1 MDNVR
6 IALNRHAGQSLV
18 EQIRL
23 AIGTAIRDGQLYAG
37 ARMPSWRDLAA
48 QLGVARGTVRAAYER
63 LIDEQLLV
71 ARGAAGTYV
80 CEHLPPSK
88 SRSAPHGLR
97 GPLPAIF
104 VQPFGNPP
112 LVFQV
117 GVPAQDAFPHT
128 LWSRTAVS
136 AARQAAHSPTNYP
149 DPRGEQALRMEIAA
163 YLAVA
168 RGLVC
173 SPEQILV
180 TSGYAGALGL
190 ALHGLP
196 LRNRQ
201 AWFEEPGYP
210 LARGALLKAGMR
222 VVPVEVDEQGLDV
235 EQGIAKA
242 PQAGLAVV
250 TAGQQAPLGM
260 TLSLARRHALLAWAA
275 RNDSWII
282 EDDYLSELQ
291 LAGKAAP
298 ALASQDHEGR
308 VIHIGTFSKTIS
320 PALRLGFMVVP
331 PALVNHFVDTAAVL
345 APAPAMATQM
355 TVTAFMKGGHYLRH
369 LRRMKRLYAARLGLL
384 RTALGRHD
392 THEAMAGLALLLSLD
407 NGEDDQ
413 HIAQQALSLGLA
425 PAPLSVWY
433 AEAAH
438 ARPGL
443 LLGIPNVQEQ
453 EVEQACQQ
461 LLRLIGKAKN

>member
-1 MDNVR
+1 MSNVR
-6 IALNRHAGQSLV
+6 IELNRHTGQSLI

-23 AIGTAIRDGQLYAG
+23 GIGAAIRDGQLYAG

-80 CEHLPPSK
+80 CEHLPVNKATSEP
-88 SRSAPHGLR
+88 AGLR
-97 GPLPAIF
+97 GPLPAFF

-112 LVFQV
+112 LPFQI

-128 LWSRTAVS
+128 LWRRTLIS
-136 AARQAAHSPTNYP
+136 AARQTAHSPANYP
-149 DPRGEQALRMEIAA
+149 DPRGEQSLRTEIAA

-168 RGLVC
+168 RGVVC

-180 TSGYAGALGL
+180 TSGYTGALGL
-190 ALHGLP
+190 ALHALP
-196 LRNRQ
+196 LRNRE
-201 AWFEEPGYP
+201 AWFEEPGFP
-210 LARGALLKAGMR
+210 LARIALTKAGFR
-222 VVPVEVDEQGLDV
+222 VMPIEVDEQGLRVD
-235 EQGIAKA
+235 QGLSQV
-242 PQAGLAVV
+242 PQAALAVV

-260 TLSLARRHALLAWAA
+260 PLSLARRHALLKWAA
-275 RNDSWII
+275 CSDSWII

-298 ALASQDHEGR
+298 ALASLDNEGR

-331 PALVNHFVDTAAVL
+331 PALVNQFVDTAAVL

-355 TVTAFMKGGHYLRH
+355 AVTAFMKGGHYLRH
-369 LRRMKRLYAARLGLL
+369 LRRMKRLYAARLELL
-384 RTALGRHD
+384 RKALGQQHAQD
-392 THEAMAGLALLLSLD
+392 AMAGLALLLPLD
-407 NGEDDQ
+407 NGQDDQ
-413 HIAQQALSLGLA
+413 HIAQQTLALGLA

-433 AEAAH
+433 AEAEH

-443 LLGIPNVQEQ
+443 LLGIPNILEPD
-453 EVEQACQQ
+453 VEQACQQ
-461 LLRLIGKAKN
+461 LLQLIDNAKR

>member
-1 MDNVR
+1 VDNVR
-6 IALNRHAGQSLV
+6 IALNRHDGLSLI

-23 AIGTAIRDGQLYAG
+23 GIGNAIRDGQLYAG

-80 CEHLPPSK
+80 CEHLPPRKLDNQPS
-88 SRSAPHGLR
+88 GLR
-97 GPLPAIF
+97 GPLPAFF
-104 VQPFGNPP
+104 VQAFGNPP
-112 LVFQV
+112 LLFQM
-117 GVPAQDAFPHT
+117 GVPAQDAFPYT
-128 LWSRTAVS
+128 LWSRTAVW

-149 DPRGEQALRMEIAA
+149 DPRGELTLRKEIAA

-173 SPEQILV
+173 SPDQILV
-180 TSGYAGALGL
+180 TTGYAGALGL

-196 LRNRQ
+196 LRNRD

-210 LARGALLKAGMR
+210 LARIALTQAGIR
-222 VVPVEVDEQGLDV
+222 VVPVAVDEQGLQV

-242 PQAGLAVV
+242 PQAAMALV

-260 TLSLARRHALLAWAA
+260 TLSLARRHALLEWAS
-275 RNDSWII
+275 RSDSWVI

-291 LAGKAAP
+291 LSGKAAP
-298 ALASQDHEGR
+298 ALASLDREGR
-308 VIHIGTFSKTIS
+308 VIHIGTFSKTLS

-331 PALVNHFVDTAAVL
+331 AALANRFADAAAVL
-345 APAPAMATQM
+345 APAPAMATQL
-355 TVTAFMKGGHYLRH
+355 TVAAFMKGGHYLRH

-384 RTALGRHD
+384 RAALSPHD
-392 THEAMAGLALLLSLD
+392 THDAMAGLALLLPLAE
-407 NGEDDQ
+407 GEDDGE
-413 HIAQQALSLGLA
+413 IARQALASGLA
-425 PAPLSVWY
+425 PVPLSVWY
-433 AEAAH
+433 AEPGQ
-438 ARPGL
+438 ARAGL
-443 LLGIPNVQEQ
+443 LLGIPNVQEHT
-453 EVEQACQQ
+453 VASACER
-461 LLRLIGKAKN
+461 LLSLIGKPGR